1 MSKSQIRKQ
10 ASEVRERIRYGVEAI
25 RFAHPD
31 DDILWFS
38 GAAMLVKELEDEALT
53 TVHDVEKELT
63 TLRKASLAFLK
74 VIENEE
80 WSRGPFTNECTV
92 LREALGKGPRS

>member
-10 ASEVRERIRYGVEAI
+10 ASEVRERIRFGVEAV
-25 RFAHPD
+25 RFGNGDAPVS
-31 DDILWFS
+31 WFEDAS
-38 GAAMLVKELEDEALT
+38 NLTRELEDEALT
-53 TVHDVEKELT
+53 TVHDVEQELT
-63 TLRKASLAFLK
+63 QLRKASLAFLK